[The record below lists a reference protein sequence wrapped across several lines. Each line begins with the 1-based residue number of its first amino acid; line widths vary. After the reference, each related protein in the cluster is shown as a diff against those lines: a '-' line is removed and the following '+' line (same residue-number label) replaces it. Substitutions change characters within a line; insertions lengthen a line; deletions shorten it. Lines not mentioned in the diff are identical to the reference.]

1 MITVLDDIAPTITLE
16 AGIEAS
22 AKLNSSITLP
32 NATYLDNVSS
42 TDNISTLIYVIDP
55 NNVMTILRG
64 DKVTFDVVGKYTIRH
79 FAIDEAGN
87 VSILDSVVEVE

>member
-1 MITVLDDIAPTITLE
+1 
-16 AGIEAS
+16 
-22 AKLNSSITLP
+22 
-32 NATYLDNVSS
+32 
-42 TDNISTLIYVIDP
+42 
-55 NNVMTILRG
+55 MTILRG